1 MCYGLFLFSKNEIS
15 KENYS
20 KKRIFLMDMKVN
32 TNKNLTNTYP
42 YTYLITNQSCSCDL
56 VQPAALPAKL
66 EDKQRR
72 EELLDLLEE
81 MKASVPSFALLTHSF
96 QGYFDEE
103 LVEIKAVQKIDRVDN
118 EFVDSLHPDTLY
130 KVVNYLWK
138 G

>member
-1 MCYGLFLFSKNEIS
+1 
-15 KENYS
+15 
-20 KKRIFLMDMKVN
+20 MDMKVN

-42 YTYLITNQSCSCDL
+42 YTYLITNQFCSCEL
-56 VQPAALPAKL
+56 IQPKALSTKL
-66 EDKQRR
+66 EYKQLR

-96 QGYFDEE
+96 QGYFDAE
-103 LVEIKAVQKIDRVDN
+103 LVEIKAVKKIDRVDN

-130 KVVNYLWK
+130 KVVNYLWE